1 MSYLWFTK
9 VWFFFLLC
17 CKWASTDEV
26 SEPVWMCVCFWRH
39 GCRFGHQLLSEH
51 NARIL
56 RAHHMIRLSREDLR
70 VMLLQSDSS
79 LLPPVRAG
87 HMFRWLLQNQS
98 PLMCFWLPSQV
109 CAMFNRGRG
118 PHGSCP
124 DGERCTRL
132 HVCVNFVRG
141 RCDGAD
147 CGRSH
152 DFHEPHPKK
161 VLYSRGVS
169 RQLMDSLP
177 VIYRN
182 ILALKTPAERRNT
195 EPVRSRRIVP
205 ETNAGVLH
213 SGTGFISKATRI
225 FASYSAFFSSAEN
238 EICLSFVRGFCGDGT
253 CVIMSLGGC

>member
-1 MSYLWFTK
+1 
-9 VWFFFLLC
+9 
-17 CKWASTDEV
+17 
-26 SEPVWMCVCFWRH
+26 
-39 GCRFGHQLLSEH
+39 
-51 NARIL
+51 
-56 RAHHMIRLSREDLR
+56 
-70 VMLLQSDSS
+70 
-79 LLPPVRAG
+79 
-87 HMFRWLLQNQS
+87 
-98 PLMCFWLPSQV
+98 
-109 CAMFNRGRG
+109 MFNRGRG

-225 FASYSAFFSSAEN
+225 FASYSAFISSAEN